1 MSTATSAAGR
11 ASTRAVEVTVW
22 VAFDVC
28 SNGRYRKHNNKC
40 KLLLQ
45 GNTFWPGVGR
55 VKRCSARACV
65 HMRSFAPFA
74 WTKKRGYHKLA
85 GVAVKN
91 DGVCNGAPATEM
103 LARTKHLRRSR

>member
-55 VKRCSARACV
+55 VKRCSARAGVGRVKRCSARACV
-65 HMRSFAPFA
+65 HLRSFAPFA
-74 WTKKRGYHKLA
+74 WTKKRVYHKLA

-91 DGVCNGAPATEM
+91 DGVCNGAPAT
-103 LARTKHLRRSR
+103 